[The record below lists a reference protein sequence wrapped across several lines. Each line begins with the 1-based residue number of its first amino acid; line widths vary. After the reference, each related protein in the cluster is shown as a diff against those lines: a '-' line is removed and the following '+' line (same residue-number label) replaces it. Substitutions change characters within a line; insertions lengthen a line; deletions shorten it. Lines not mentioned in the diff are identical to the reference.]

1 MSEAIPKAMTEGP
14 LSKEKKLS
22 SLFANKSFLY
32 LLIARVISHLGD
44 SIDSIAYSW
53 MVYMLTGSEIMMGT
67 LFALH
72 FVPGILINFFS
83 GALVDRWS
91 KRNVLLV
98 TYSLRG
104 SLVIFTALLYWLGW
118 LLPWHLYV
126 LTFFIA
132 TIECFSYPAEMSL
145 VPNLLPKE
153 KLLSANSLSTS
164 ATRTAE
170 LAGLAIA
177 GGIIALTGISG
188 AILINGI
195 TFFIAT
201 ALIAFIRLSKE
212 EIDSNDKDEPA
223 DPQSFFQDIKVG
235 LKFLASNRLI
245 ITIVTVAAYANL
257 CLAPYNVLTPVYVA
271 DILKSGPQGL
281 SMLGIGMISGMIVS
295 ALWIS
300 QKGKK
305 YKKSRLIL
313 IGYSMLGL
321 SYALL
326 YLPTLIHINS
336 VYFVVVITF
345 CMGLSVSLISTPSS
359 TYFMETV
366 PKELLGRVGAIY
378 GMVCTIAVPIGGSLA
393 GVLGGWIKVDIL
405 FLIFGL
411 LMILPL
417 FYLLSQKN
425 FRQI

>member
-1 MSEAIPKAMTEGP
+1 MSEAMPKAMTEGA

-22 SLFANKSFLY
+22 SLFAFKSFIY
-32 LLIARVISHLGD
+32 LLLARVISHFGD
-44 SIDSIAYSW
+44 SIDAIAYSW
-53 MVYMLTGSEIMMGT
+53 MVYKLTGSEIMMGT
-67 LFALH
+67 LFALNY
-72 FVPGILINFFS
+72 VPGILLNFFS

-91 KRNVLLV
+91 KRKVLLV

-126 LTFFIA
+126 ITLFIA
-132 TIECFSYPAEMSL
+132 TIECFSYPAEMAL

-153 KLLSANSLSTS
+153 KLLSANSISTS

-177 GGIIALTGISG
+177 GGIIAFLGISG

-195 TFFIAT
+195 TFFAAT
-201 ALIAFIRLSKE
+201 TLIVFIRTHE
-212 EIDSNDKDEPA
+212 EKTASPDKNESTE
-223 DPQSFFQDIKVG
+223 PQSFFKDVKIG

-245 ITIVTVAAYANL
+245 ITIVIAAAYVNL

-271 DILKSGPQGL
+271 EILKSGPQGL
-281 SMLGIGMISGMIVS
+281 SMLGIGLISGMIVS
-295 ALWIS
+295 SLWIS
-300 QKGKK
+300 RKGSKFKK
-305 YKKSRLIL
+305 CQLIL
-313 IGYSMLGL
+313 IGYMMLGL

-326 YLPTLIHINS
+326 YLPTLVHINS
-336 VYFVVVITF
+336 IYLAIIITF
-345 CMGLSVSLISTPSS
+345 CMGLSVSLVSTPSS

-393 GVLGGWIKVDIL
+393 GILGGWIKVDIL

-411 LMILPL
+411 LMILPF
-417 FYLLSQKN
+417 FYLLSQKS